1 MKRML
6 LTLGLLTLLGTADA
20 ARATA
25 QTRVSVSVSFGAP
38 PLFVAYRPRAYAYH
52 PYVVYEPRSALVVVR
67 RYRPARVV
75 VVRPRPVV
83 VVRHHPRRHHRRW

>member
-6 LTLGLLTLLGTADA
+6 ITLGLLTLLGTAGA

-25 QTRVSVSVSFGAP
+25 QTRVSVSISFGAP
-38 PLFVAYRPRAYAYH
+38 FVAYHPRAYAYH
-52 PYVVYEPRSALVVVR
+52 PYVVYQPRPTLVVVR
-67 RYRPARVV
+67 PYRPARVV
-75 VVRPRPVV
+75 VVRSRP